1 LRCRGYLMNH
11 QDDNKPPSRKPL
23 LWQTPSERF
32 IATKDS
38 LFQSVK
44 DQFPHLSDEEI
55 LEELRKNGA

>member
-1 LRCRGYLMNH
+1 MNQ

-44 DQFPHLSDEEI
+44 EHFPHLSDDEI
-55 LEELRKNGA
+55 RAELEKYGA